1 MTEDFQQSC
10 KNDLVLLAA
19 RHMAKTPYI
28 NYCDQVA
35 DRSSEERQTTPP
47 RSTSPA
53 LFRQT
58 YGFIYV
64 QFNLIREN
72 GGDKAKMNLR

>member
-1 MTEDFQQSC
+1 MTEDFPQ
-10 KNDLVLLAA
+10 
-19 RHMAKTPYI
+19 RTPYI
-28 NYCDQVA
+28 NYRDPVA
-35 DRSSEERQTTPP
+35 VCSSEERQTTPP

-58 YGFIYV
+58 YGFIDV
-64 QFNLIREN
+64 HFILIREN